1 MGVDQKALADIQPL
15 GGTAIKPEGWDRT
28 GMEAFK
34 YFLYNPK
41 TGEVMTR
48 TPKSWA
54 LIFIFYV
61 IYYSCLA
68 AFWIACLQIFFLTL
82 PDAEPRWTLKE
93 SIIGTNP
100 GVGLR
105 PKNSDKMIDS
115 SMFSLDLEDRTE
127 KPSNDLGEG
136 ELNSD
141 WARRMELFLKTYE
154 NKTGLVDCPDN
165 PGTNAGKCIFDL
177 TQLQECKD
185 KPYGY
190 LPDGSG
196 AINPCML
203 LKLNKIWDWT
213 PKGILKS
220 DLDKPEYKSMTPRL
234 KEMLKTSEHEF
245 DEAGRAKNVYIDC
258 FGRYGADKE
267 GMEINYFPDNQGL
280 PLKYFPFK
288 GGNFHSPLV
297 AIKVTPASEGQLLHV
312 ECRAWFDGVT
322 HMTKDKIGLVQFEVY
337 VHKNKDIQA

>member
-1 MGVDQKALADIQPL
+1 MGVDQKALAEIQPL

-28 GMEAFK
+28 GLEAFK

-41 TGEVMTR
+41 TGEIMTR

-82 PDAEPRWTLKE
+82 PDTEPRWTLKA

-115 SMFSLDLEDRTE
+115 SMFALDLEDVE
-127 KPSNDLGEG
+127 VAPSNDEGEG
-136 ELNSD
+136 ERNSD
-141 WARRMELFLKTYE
+141 WAKRMELFLETYK
-154 NKTGLVDCPDN
+154 NTTGLKDCPDN
-165 PGTNAGKCIFDL
+165 AGANAGKCIFDVSN
-177 TQLQECKD
+177 LQACGN

-190 LPDGSG
+190 LPVGG
-196 AINPCML
+196 QIQPCML
-203 LKLNKIWDWT
+203 LKLNKIWDWS
-213 PKGILKS
+213 PKGILKA
-220 DLDKPEYKSMTPRL
+220 DLDNKAYESMTPTLKKML
-234 KEMLKTSEHEF
+234 KESAHEF
-245 DEAGRAKNVYIDC
+245 DDEGRAKNVYIDC

-267 GMEINYFPDNQGL
+267 GMELTYFPANQGL

-288 GGNFHSPLV
+288 GGNYHSPLV
-297 AIKVTPASEGQLLHV
+297 AIKVTPKTDGQLLHV
-312 ECRAWFDGVT
+312 ECRAWFDGVE
-322 HMTKDKIGLVQFEVY
+322 HVTKDKMGLVQFEVH
-337 VHKNKDIQA
+337 VHKKGVK

>member
-1 MGVDQKALADIQPL
+1 MGVDTKALADIQPL

-28 GMEAFK
+28 GLEAFK

-41 TGEVMTR
+41 TGEIMTR

-54 LIFIFYV
+54 LIFVFYV

-82 PDAEPRWTLKE
+82 PVAEPRWTLKD

-115 SMFSLDLEDRTE
+115 SMFALDLEDSKMT
-127 KPSNDLGEG
+127 PTNDEGEG
-136 ELNSD
+136 EANSD
-141 WARRMELFLKTYE
+141 WAKRMEIFLETYK
-154 NKTGLVDCPDN
+154 NKTGLVTCADN
-165 PGTNAGKCIFDL
+165 PGTNAGKCEFDL
-177 TQLQECKD
+177 SVLGECAE

-190 LPDGSG
+190 LPNG
-196 AINPCML
+196 AGKIEPCML

-213 PKGILKS
+213 PKGILQS
-220 DLDKPEYKSMTPRL
+220 DLDKPAFESMTPEL
-234 KEMLKTSEHEF
+234 KKMLKDSTHEF
-245 DEAGRAKNVYIDC
+245 DDEGRAKNVYIDC

-267 GMEINYFPDNQGL
+267 GMAITYFPPNQGL

-297 AIKVTPASEGQLLHV
+297 AIKVTPATEGQLLHV
-312 ECRAWFDGVT
+312 ECRAWFDGVE

-337 VHKNKDIQA
+337 VHKKNPTA